1 MKKKS
6 AVVTTTAVS
15 LGLATILTISAVA
28 PSYAKSHKTTGSA
41 FSSSSTAAP
50 TASGSSTRV
59 APATVSVNFTVT
71 NVPAAYTDAA
81 TAAKHLLFKVVP
93 LAADATSAPATPP
106 APAFGAKGPKGA
118 PDNDGDGPG
127 ANGGAWTPSTTST
140 TAPTTGSTSAPT
152 TSSTAAPTFGDND
165 GDGPGLGDGDGHGR
179 GHGHGRGGFGPEGKF
194 SNLTLSN
201 GTLTGTIT
209 VPAGRTA
216 GVQKVGVYPYFA
228 ADSANNVA
236 AKSGTPVMLTI
247 TTVADATT
255 GALTASVT
263 ASTGNVSL
271 SLG

>member
-6 AVVTTTAVS
+6 VVVTTTAVS
-15 LGLATILTISAVA
+15 LGLATILTVSAVA

-50 TASGSSTRV
+50 TASDSSAKV

-71 NVPAAYTDAA
+71 NVPTSYTDAA

-106 APAFGAKGPKGA
+106 APAFGAKGAKGA

-127 ANGGAWTPSTTST
+127 ANGGAWTPSTST
-140 TAPTTGSTSAPT
+140 TSAPT
-152 TSSTAAPTFGDND
+152 AGSTAAPTISSTAAPTFGDND
-165 GDGPGLGDGDGHGR
+165 GDGPGRFGGGHGR
-179 GHGHGRGGFGPEGKF
+179 GHGHGKGGFGPGTMF

-209 VPAGRTA
+209 IPAGRTA

-255 GALTASVT
+255 GALSASVT
-263 ASTGNVSL
+263 ASSANITL

>member
-6 AVVTTTAVS
+6 VVVTTTAVS
-15 LGLATILTISAVA
+15 LGLATILTVSAVA

-50 TASGSSTRV
+50 TASDSSAKV

-71 NVPAAYTDAA
+71 NVPTSYTDAA

-106 APAFGAKGPKGA
+106 APAFGAKGAKGA

-127 ANGGAWTPSTTST
+127 RFGG
-140 TAPTTGSTSAPT
+140 
-152 TSSTAAPTFGDND
+152 
-165 GDGPGLGDGDGHGR
+165 GDGHGR
-179 GHGHGRGGFGPEGKF
+179 GHGHGKGGFGPGKGGFGPGTMF

-201 GTLTGTIT
+201 GTLSGTIT
-209 VPAGRTA
+209 IPAGRTA
-216 GVQKVGVYPYFA
+216 GVQKIGVYPYFA

-247 TTVADATT
+247 TTVADTST
-255 GALTASVT
+255 GALSASVT
-263 ASTGNVSL
+263 ASSANITL

>member
-6 AVVTTTAVS
+6 VVVTTTAVS

-28 PSYAKSHKTTGSA
+28 PSYAKTHKSTGSA

-50 TASGSSTRV
+50 TASDGATKV

-71 NVPAAYTDAA
+71 NVPTSYTDAA

-106 APAFGAKGPKGA
+106 APAFGARGAKGA

-127 ANGGAWTPSTTST
+127 ANGGAWTPSTST
-140 TAPTTGSTSAPT
+140 TPAPSTSSTAAPT

-165 GDGPGLGDGDGHGR
+165 GDGPGAPGNGHGR
-179 GHGHGRGGFGPEGKF
+179 GRGHGKGGFGPGNMF

-209 VPAGRTA
+209 IPAGHTA

-228 ADSANNVA
+228 ADSATNVA

-255 GALTASVT
+255 GALSASVT
-263 ASTGNVSL
+263 ASSADITL

>member
-6 AVVTTTAVS
+6 VVVTTTAVS
-15 LGLATILTISAVA
+15 LGLATILTVSAVA
-28 PSYAKSHKTTGSA
+28 PSYAKSHKTTGST

-50 TASGSSTRV
+50 TASYSSAKF

-71 NVPAAYTDAA
+71 NVPTSYTDTA

-106 APAFGAKGPKGA
+106 APAFGAKGAKGA

-127 ANGGAWTPSTTST
+127 RFGG
-140 TAPTTGSTSAPT
+140 
-152 TSSTAAPTFGDND
+152 
-165 GDGPGLGDGDGHGR
+165 GDGHGR
-179 GHGHGRGGFGPEGKF
+179 GHGHGKGGFGPGKGGFGPGTMF

-201 GTLTGTIT
+201 GTLSGTIT
-209 VPAGRTA
+209 IPAGRTA
-216 GVQKVGVYPYFA
+216 GVQKIGVYPYFA

-247 TTVADATT
+247 TTVADAST
-255 GALTASVT
+255 GALSASVT
-263 ASTGNVSL
+263 ASSANITL